1 MDLMNNTLELLA
13 NDISHALGWTII
25 HSLWQCS
32 LITLLVTTSYAFTK
46 KVSAAKRYWINIF
59 GLLSCIVASII
70 TFVINLHNTVVI
82 DIISRNVADDSFA
95 IMQSSYIKSFHSNSM
110 LEIFDKYIDKVV
122 LLWIIGFSFYLIKYL
137 TEFWYCQ
144 HIKNYKNK
152 PLGERWI
159 TRFNELKNCLGITQS
174 INLRISEIATIPCVI
189 GHFKPMILLPV
200 SMMLGLS
207 HQQLDVI
214 LLHELAHIRRN
225 DYFTKGLQTFI
236 TSIYFFNPFIHWLSS
251 KIDEERENACDD
263 IAVSVSGDPLLY
275 ANTLKEFAEMK
286 ENHTMI
292 IAIAGSKKLL
302 LNRIK
307 RLFSYEVSFS
317 KTYGKTITI
326 MAFFFFVATYSLTGF
341 SDNEKENKFDFEAED
356 MTLSEIILSASKSCK
371 SEMRNVKPIHLDRK
385 ISIAT
390 KDITCEK
397 LAEFITK
404 ADGKSNEK
412 TFKVSFKNEYI
423 DTILSKI
430 SDECPGITERVHL
443 KNPSYIQMNF
453 VSNDAT
459 CTTAQAH
466 IEAQY
471 LAATT
476 VADESTI
483 VNDGFGTAPY
493 SEAVWPNMVAPT
505 ELKVNAE
512 VNCNSLFSVD
522 KMGKPF
528 EVSSKCL
535 SSNREAALAFERTL
549 INAIYKTQFTP
560 KSLNGKVFTMTNIHI
575 LNNFSIDEQK
585 GIL

>member
-1 MDLMNNTLELLA
+1 
-13 NDISHALGWTII
+13 
-25 HSLWQCS
+25 
-32 LITLLVTTSYAFTK
+32 
-46 KVSAAKRYWINIF
+46 
-59 GLLSCIVASII
+59 
-70 TFVINLHNTVVI
+70 
-82 DIISRNVADDSFA
+82 
-95 IMQSSYIKSFHSNSM
+95 MQSSYIKSFHSNSM

-152 PLGERWI
+152 SLGERWI

-200 SMMLGLS
+200 SMMLSLS

-263 IAVSVSGDPLLY
+263 IAVSVSGDPLVY
-275 ANTLKEFAEMK
+275 ANTLKEFAE
-286 ENHTMI
+286 
-292 IAIAGSKKLL
+292 
-302 LNRIK
+302 
-307 RLFSYEVSFS
+307 
-317 KTYGKTITI
+317 
-326 MAFFFFVATYSLTGF
+326 
-341 SDNEKENKFDFEAED
+341 
-356 MTLSEIILSASKSCK
+356 SKSCT

-390 KDITCEK
+390 KDIICEK

-404 ADGKSNEK
+404 ADGKSSEK